1 MKLSKTYSADL
12 KKELERSS
20 TYDPSWTASMP
31 YPLNPFTRV
40 RPSELAKLGKLPAQD
55 KQTSFGKALL

>member
-40 RPSELAKLGKLPAQD
+40 RPSELAKLGKPPAQD